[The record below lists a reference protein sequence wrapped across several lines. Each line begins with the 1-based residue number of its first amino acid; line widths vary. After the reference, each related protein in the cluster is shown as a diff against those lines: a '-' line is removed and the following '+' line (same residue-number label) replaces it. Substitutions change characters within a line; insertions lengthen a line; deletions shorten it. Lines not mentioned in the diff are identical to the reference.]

1 MSKCARHQPG
11 FDVKLLNDV
20 CDRACNLK
28 YRPKVKPTVMGVYEV
43 ERVIAKRVKRAE
55 VEYFIHWKNYSPSE
69 NTWEPA
75 EHLPED
81 IIAAFENRSVDPLRV
96 DECRERLAL
105 LFEKGLKS
113 PTACNETITMRHNVL
128 RALFPG
134 LPSDLRGSPYLASE
148 EELIT
153 AGLGS
158 SQRKCLTVTGG
169 GCLVDTP
176 VNLKLFLGKS
186 PAFLDEQG
194 RKTAS
199 RPVEKIQIKFSKS
212 YFAGRKQ

>member
-1 MSKCARHQPG
+1 
-11 FDVKLLNDV
+11 
-20 CDRACNLK
+20 
-28 YRPKVKPTVMGVYEV
+28 
-43 ERVIAKRVKRAE
+43 
-55 VEYFIHWKNYSPSE
+55 
-69 NTWEPA
+69 
-75 EHLPED
+75 
-81 IIAAFENRSVDPLRV
+81 
-96 DECRERLAL
+96 
-105 LFEKGLKS
+105 
-113 PTACNETITMRHNVL
+113 MRHDVL

-134 LPSDLRGSPYLASE
+134 LLSDLRGSPYIASE

-158 SQRKCLTVTGG
+158 SLRKCLTVTGG

>member
-1 MSKCARHQPG
+1 MAAKC
-11 FDVKLLNDV
+11 
-20 CDRACNLK
+20 
-28 YRPKVKPTVMGVYEV
+28 
-43 ERVIAKRVKRAE
+43 VKRAE
-55 VEYFIHWKNYSPSE
+55 AEYLIHWQNYSPSE

-96 DECRERLAL
+96 NECRERLAL
-105 LFEKGLKS
+105 LFEKGLKL
-113 PTACNETITMRHNVL
+113 PTACNETITMWHDVL

-134 LPSDLRGSPYLASE
+134 LPSDLCGSPYLATE

-158 SQRKCLTVTGG
+158 SLRTCLMVTGG
-169 GCLVDTP
+169 GCRVDTP

-199 RPVEKIQIKFSKS
+199 HPVEKV
-212 YFAGRKQ
+212 